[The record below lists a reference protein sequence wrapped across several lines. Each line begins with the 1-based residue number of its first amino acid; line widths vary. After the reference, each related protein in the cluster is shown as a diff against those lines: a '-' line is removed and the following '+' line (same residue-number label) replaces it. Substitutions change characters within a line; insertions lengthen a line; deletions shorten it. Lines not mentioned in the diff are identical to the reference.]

1 MRRFSAVLAGSV
13 SLMAACLGS
22 AQAAPTFYGPTAYL
36 STADS
41 PFTGP
46 FAYFHLENFEDHLF
60 NVPGV
65 TANAGGVTT
74 SFAFSGSIIDS
85 VDNDDGSIDGTCA
98 KAGADCDSYFSSN
111 GPGGIRFT
119 FNAGALGGLPTH
131 VGLVWTDGTNNQFFE
146 AFDANGNSLGTLP
159 GSSADG
165 NFLAGTGED
174 RFYGVSDAGGISA
187 IFMSNGSGGI
197 EIDHL
202 QYGLAGIVSRVPEPL
217 TLSLFGIGVV
227 GAAFAR
233 RRKQKA

>member
-1 MRRFSAVLAGSV
+1 MRRFSAVLAGTV
-13 SLMAACLGS
+13 SLMAATLGS
-22 AQAAPTFYGPTAYL
+22 AQAAPVFFGPTAYT

-46 FAYFHLENFEDHLF
+46 FAYFHLEDFEDHLF

-65 TANAGGVTT
+65 TANVGFVTT
-74 SFAFSGSIIDS
+74 LGFSGNIIDS
-85 VDNDDGSIDGTCA
+85 VDNDDGSINGTCS
-98 KAGADCDSYFSSN
+98 KTGNCDSYFSSN

-119 FNAGALGGLPTH
+119 FNSGALGGLPTH
-131 VGLVWTDGTNNQFFE
+131 VGLVWTDGVNNQVFE
-146 AFDANGNSLGTLP
+146 AFDSLGNSLGTIF

-165 NFLAGTGED
+165 DFFAGTGED
-174 RFYGVSDAGGISA
+174 RFYGVFDAGGISA
-187 IFMSNGSGGI
+187 ILMSSGGGGI

-202 QYGLAGIVSRVPEPL
+202 QYGLAGIVSQVPEPL

-233 RRKQKA
+233 RRKGA